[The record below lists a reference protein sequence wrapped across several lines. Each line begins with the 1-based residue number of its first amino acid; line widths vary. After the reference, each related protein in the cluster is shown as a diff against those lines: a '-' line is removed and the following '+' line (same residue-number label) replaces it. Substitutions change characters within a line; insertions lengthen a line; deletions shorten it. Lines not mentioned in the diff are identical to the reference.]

1 MIFAQYDDD
10 DTDFSFDNE
19 LNKKKKRSEEEEE
32 EEGDKQSTVKRYN
45 GDRWM
50 VKGVAYKRKIKRRY
64 RIFFLIYRIDR
75 VEYKKDAKIE
85 RKEGGK
91 RLNV

>member
-19 LNKKKKRSEEEEE
+19 LNKKKRSEEEEEE

-45 GDRWM
+45 GDRWSK
-50 VKGVAYKRKIKRRY
+50 VSRIREKSNDGIAY
-64 RIFFLIYRIDR
+64 FF
-75 VEYKKDAKIE
+75 
-85 RKEGGK
+85 
-91 RLNV
+91 

>member
-19 LNKKKKRSEEEEE
+19 LNKKKRSEEEEE

-45 GDRWM
+45 GDRWSK
-50 VKGVAYKRKIKRRY
+50 VSRIREKSNDGIAY
-64 RIFFLIYRIDR
+64 FF
-75 VEYKKDAKIE
+75 
-85 RKEGGK
+85 
-91 RLNV
+91 

>member
-32 EEGDKQSTVKRYN
+32 EGDKQSTVKRYN
-45 GDRWM
+45 GDRWSK
-50 VKGVAYKRKIKRRY
+50 VSRIREKSNDGIAY
-64 RIFFLIYRIDR
+64 FF
-75 VEYKKDAKIE
+75 
-85 RKEGGK
+85 
-91 RLNV
+91 